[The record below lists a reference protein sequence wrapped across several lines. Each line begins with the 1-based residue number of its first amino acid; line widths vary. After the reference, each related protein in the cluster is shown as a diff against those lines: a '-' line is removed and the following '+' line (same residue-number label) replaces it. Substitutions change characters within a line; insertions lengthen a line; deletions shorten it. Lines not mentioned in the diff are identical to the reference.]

1 MRHSLFVTL
10 CCLVMTSAVGLC
22 QPGSPVNPNLVAIS
36 VLQRKGEDAA
46 ALKAGKA
53 LLASGSLSTREQVQL
68 LNLLA
73 LANADQSNFAEA
85 SRDYEQALARLGHDA
100 SATAD
105 RAAVLDDYGALY
117 RDQGQLEV
125 AIRLRL
131 QALDLYRSI
140 GNHEGMAIASNNLAA
155 LYLAQKHTAPAERYV
170 GLATAEAKL
179 AKDLD
184 VADRAAIASI
194 AARLHALQGRL
205 DLAVQGYTEALALF
219 TQSHGEGSASAGWME
234 VVLASAYDLARQ
246 TDRAMVRCRQ
256 GLATL
261 ERTEGKKSR
270 KYLSAE
276 LVYATIL
283 EHSGAH
289 GEARNVAQEARAGL
303 QELAQNQC
311 AGCTIGISGLK

>member
-1 MRHSLFVTL
+1 VRIMRHSLFVTL

-131 QALDLYRSI
+131 QALAITWRRFIWRKSTLPRRNDTWGWPRLKQSWPRIWMWLTGPRLRRSQPVSMPCRDGWI
-140 GNHEGMAIASNNLAA
+140 WPCRATRRRSLCSRNRMA
-155 LYLAQKHTAPAERYV
+155 
-170 GLATAEAKL
+170 
-179 AKDLD
+179 
-184 VADRAAIASI
+184 RAVPV
-194 AARLHALQGRL
+194 L
-205 DLAVQGYTEALALF
+205 
-219 TQSHGEGSASAGWME
+219 AGWR
-234 VVLASAYDLARQ
+234 LCSPP
-246 TDRAMVRCRQ
+246 
-256 GLATL
+256 
-261 ERTEGKKSR
+261 RTIWRGR
-270 KYLSAE
+270 P
-276 LVYATIL
+276 T
-283 EHSGAH
+283 G
-289 GEARNVAQEARAGL
+289 RW
-303 QELAQNQC
+303 
-311 AGCTIGISGLK
+311 